1 MDFLKDIKKT
11 SDLLMGKEEKYQEI
25 LLSKILEDPFQP
37 RKEFTAA
44 DIDDLAES
52 IKLHGVLSPIT
63 VRKTKVEGD
72 DNECFALCYGERRY
86 RAAKQAG
93 LISISAIVIN
103 GEIEDIKEKQLVENI
118 QRKELSFD
126 EIADTIKYLI
136 DIKKMKKKDIAK
148 SLSKSNSYVSLYYNY
163 AKIDGYIKDLLIE
176 KTKDITLIVEINKF
190 LCNAEAGIKDAALQC
205 IMNEDSINRNI
216 IDRLNNLNEITNDE
230 PVISDEDLARPNIE
244 DYLDEPE
251 DIIINETVQKFQT
264 VEKDE
269 NGIAEKKFNEY
280 ETEITENIENTEIP
294 TKMPSNK
301 QNEKDNGKVWYK
313 DIFID
318 NSNRIFD
325 SNGDTLVMLS
335 YHFHDYL
342 SKNNKVLDLLKF
354 VYKLRVQDEK

>member
-93 LISISAIVIN
+93 LISIPAIVIN

-136 DIKKMKKKDIAK
+136 DTKKMKKKDIAK
-148 SLSKSNSYVSLYYNY
+148 SLSKSNSYISLYYNY
-163 AKIDGYIKDLLIE
+163 AKIDGYIKDLLTE

-190 LCNAEAGIKDAALQC
+190 LCNAEAGIRDAALHY
-205 IMNEDSINRNI
+205 IIGEDSINRNI

-230 PVISDEDLARPNIE
+230 SVISNEDLARPNIE

-251 DIIINETVQKFQT
+251 DAIINERVQKLQT
-264 VEKDE
+264 DEKDD
-269 NGIAEKKFNEY
+269 ND
-280 ETEITENIENTEIP
+280 ITEHDSNEDEAEIIENIDTPIKQ
-294 TKMPSNK
+294 TSNK
-301 QNEKDNGKVWYK
+301 QNITENRQIWYK
-313 DIFID
+313 DIYID
-318 NSNRIFD
+318 TSGRIFD
-325 SNGDTLVMLS
+325 SNNDTTLVMLS
-335 YHFHDYL
+335 YSFYDYL
-342 SKNNKVLDLLKF
+342 FENNKLLDMLEY
-354 VYKLRVQDEK
+354 VYNLRVKDEK